1 MKIEVEYIRNT
12 NGKPRAV
19 QLSLTNYKKLME
31 RLEKYEQ
38 LFQMK
43 SDLTQAFEEVK
54 LMQRGKMKKQTL
66 SQFLGE
72 L

>member
-1 MKIEVEYIRNT
+1 MTK
-12 NGKPRAV
+12 
-19 QLSLTNYKKLME
+19 
-31 RLEKYEQ
+31 LEKYEQ

-54 LMQRGKMKKQTL
+54 LIQSGKMKKQTL
-66 SQFLGE
+66 SQFLRE